1 MYTQTTTGND
11 SGYRIEERI
20 DQAIANAH
28 RDIQE
33 VSIPGRYEEA
43 EQEAI
48 PYKPSRAEMLRDY
61 QINIEFLSIGC
72 IVSVGCK
79 RIPFTS
85 VSEAMKAINEYV
97 EQPYEM
103 KQKWEKLFEENK

>member
-1 MYTQTTTGND
+1 MYTQTTTTD
-11 SGYRIEERI
+11 RTVEEGLLQTLGI
-20 DQAIANAH
+20 
-28 RDIQE
+28 RDVQE
-33 VSIPGRYEEA
+33 VPVPARYEER
-43 EQEAI
+43 EQQEEVW
-48 PYKPSRAEMLRDY
+48 KPSRVEMLREY
-61 QINIEFLSIGC
+61 PINIEFLTIGC

-79 RIPFTS
+79 KIPFTL